1 MSQTHAV
8 ERRRPAPQR
17 TIILLIALSLVVLSA
32 LPAYAGAQDVTIEPR
47 TTLGLGLVISQPG
60 SYTLDHDLTGE
71 AYGVAIE
78 SSDVLLDGMGHAV
91 MATNR
96 TAVFISGS
104 SAGSI
109 TNVTIRN
116 LTARESATGISVG
129 RVNGTVIEDVLV
141 ERNGLG
147 IGCGYAAMGGAERVT
162 VRDSVIRENEGA
174 GIGLDYPSD
183 GVTIERCTVTR
194 NGKGIESDLS
204 GRLEENLLVDSV
216 IAENAAFGVS
226 LKESG
231 LVIRGCTV
239 RGNGGNGIQIEHA
252 GAEIVGNWIEVNAG
266 IGVSSSDRGASNI
279 TANWITGNGQ
289 GVSLGGDWASRLV
302 NNHLENADNGFF
314 GAVEVGMLNVT
325 KTPGPNIVGGPSL
338 GGNYWAHPNGTGF
351 SQTHPDTDGDGFC
364 DEPYVVNVDEGVTD
378 HLPLAMPSTTPGPIG
393 GDKGFFLVSTVPAGA
408 EVFLEDISGTRYLK
422 GNTSAGPLNVTVML
436 TATPIRAV
444 VATLP
449 GYRDA
454 VFNVTQYPPK
464 GGTLPVSL
472 VLEMEGGG
480 ATPYK
485 PHAVP
490 CRIEAEDY
498 DLGGEGTA
506 YHDTT
511 AGNTGGAYRTDDVDI
526 ETVGSTT
533 NVGWIRDGE
542 WLTYT
547 VNVTVPGTYTM
558 TAHVASPNSGRTIAA
573 MVDGTPAGTIPVP
586 NTGSFA
592 TFQDVPVPV
601 ALPAGTHT
609 LRLAFAGDGQNVDWL
624 EFAFLPTPTPT
635 VTFPVCGSIEAE
647 DYTIGGEGVAY
658 HDTTPGNSGGAYR
671 QDDVDIVAVPGG
683 YAVTSIEDGEWLNYT
698 IAGMPPSSP
707 MQPALLLY
715 LGSDRDGGSVQVEVN
730 GQVAGTVRVPNT
742 GSPTTF
748 RAVQTQVVAPTGTLR
763 LLFHGSGMG
772 MDRVEFP
779 SFISFA
785 DDYSRPNFT
794 ANRTNGAAP
803 LTVSFTDMSSE
814 WAYEWLWEFGDG
826 TGSTEQNPV
835 HTFLRPGIYTVSLAI
850 RESDRW
856 MGGTILHIW
865 NDLSRTKTVQ
875 VTVEGTGPTPVPV
888 VPCLIQAEDYDQGG
902 EGAAYHDTTAGNAG
916 GAYRQDDV
924 DIETAGGTTNVG
936 WIRDGEWLTY
946 TATVETAGQYMM
958 TARVA
963 SPNSGRTF
971 AVLVDGV
978 SAGTIAVPKTGSFS
992 TWRAVVIPVTLP
1004 AGTHTIRL
1012 DFAGDGQN
1020 LDWFAIGT
1028 GSPLTTTP
1036 TTPSPSGGASFT
1048 ASPTTA
1054 PKGAAVKFTVTP
1066 ASGKAVKA
1074 AWWSFDETAHLNTW
1088 NSRNLNPTFY
1098 YPAKGTFS
1106 PLVKLT
1112 YTDGS
1117 TETVQRTGYIRA
1129 T

>member
-1 MSQTHAV
+1 M
-8 ERRRPAPQR
+8 
-17 TIILLIALSLVVLSA
+17 LFCLSLFVLGT
-32 LPAYAGAQDVTIEPR
+32 LPVLAGAGDVNIEPR
-47 TTLGLGLVISQPG
+47 TTLGIGLVISQPG
-60 SYTLDHDLTGE
+60 SYTLDNDLTGE

-91 MATNR
+91 TATNGI
-96 TAVFISGS
+96 AVYLSGS
-104 SAGSI
+104 SEGPI
-109 TNVTIRN
+109 TNVTVRN
-116 LTARESATGISVG
+116 LSARGSRTGVYVG
-129 RVNGTVIEDVLV
+129 RVNGTVIEDVLA
-141 ERNGLG
+141 EQNGLG
-147 IGCGYAAMGGAERVT
+147 LGCGYAAMGGAEHVV

-174 GIGLDYPSD
+174 GISLSYPSD
-183 GVTIERCTVTR
+183 GVTIEGCTVTR
-194 NGKGIESDLS
+194 NGRGIESDLS
-204 GRLEENLLVDSV
+204 GRLEENRLVDSE

-231 LVIRGCTV
+231 LVIRGCMV
-239 RGNGGNGIQIEHA
+239 RGNGGNGIELEHA
-252 GAEIVGNWIEVNAG
+252 AAEIIGNRIVENAG

-279 TANWITGNGQ
+279 TSNMITGNGQ

-302 NNHLENADNGFF
+302 NNHLDNVDNGFF
-314 GAVEVGMLNVT
+314 GAVELGMLNVT
-325 KTPGPNIVGGPSL
+325 ATPGRNIVGGPSL

-351 SQTHPDTDGDGFC
+351 SQTHPDADGDGFC
-364 DEPYVVNVDEGVTD
+364 DEPYVVNVEEGVTD
-378 HLPLAMPSTTPGPIG
+378 HLPLAMPDTTPGPIG
-393 GDKGFFLVSTVPAGA
+393 GDKGYFLVSTVPAGA
-408 EVFLEDISGTRYLK
+408 QVSLVDLSGTRYPV
-422 GNTSAGPLNVTVML
+422 GNTSAGALNVTVYL

-444 VATLP
+444 VAALP
-449 GYRDA
+449 GYNDA
-454 VFNVTQYPPK
+454 VFNVTQYPPR

-472 VLEMEGGG
+472 TLEPISGP
-480 ATPYK
+480 TPYG
-485 PHAVP
+485 PHTVP
-490 CRIEAEDY
+490 GRIEAENY
-498 DLGGEGTA
+498 DKGGEGTA

-511 AGNTGGAYRTDDVDI
+511 PGNAGGAYRTDDVDI
-526 ETVGSTT
+526 ETAGGTT
-533 NVGWIRDGE
+533 NVGWIRNGE

-558 TAHVASPNSGRTIAA
+558 TAHVASPNSGRTFAV
-573 MVDGTPAGTIPVP
+573 MVDGTPAGTFSVP
-586 NTGSFA
+586 NTGSFS
-592 TFQDVPVPV
+592 TYQDVPVPV
-601 ALPAGTHT
+601 VLPAGTHT
-609 LRLAFAGDGQNVDWL
+609 LRLTFAGDGQNVDCL

-635 VTFPVCGSIEAE
+635 VTFPVCGTIEAE

-683 YAVTSIEDGEWLNYT
+683 YAVTSIEDGEWLTYT
-698 IAGMPPSSP
+698 IAGMPRSSP

-715 LGSDRDGGSVQVEVN
+715 LGSGRDGGSVQVEVN

-748 RAVQTQVVAPTGTLR
+748 RAVQTQVVASTGTLR

-785 DDYSRPNFT
+785 DAYSRPNFT

-803 LTVSFTDMSSE
+803 LTVSFTDTSSE

-835 HTFLRPGIYTVSLAI
+835 HTFLRPGVYTVSLAI

-875 VTVEGTGPTPVPV
+875 VNVEGTGPTPVHV
-888 VPCLIQAEDYDQGG
+888 VPCLIQAEDYDLGG
-902 EGAAYHDTTAGNAG
+902 EGAGYHDTTAGNAG
-916 GAYRQDDV
+916 GVYRQDDV

-946 TATVETAGQYMM
+946 TATIETAGQYMM

-1012 DFAGDGQN
+1012 DFTGDGQN
-1020 LDWFAIGT
+1020 LDWFGIGT
-1028 GSPLTTTP
+1028 GSPLTATP
-1036 TTPSPSGGASFT
+1036 TTPVPSGGASFT
-1048 ASPTTA
+1048 ASPPTA
-1054 PKGAAVKFTVTP
+1054 LKGSAVKFTVTP
-1066 ASGKAVKA
+1066 ASGKVVKA
-1074 AWWSFDETAHLNTW
+1074 AWWSFDATAHLTTW
-1088 NSRNLNPTFY
+1088 NSRVVHPTFY

-1106 PLVKLT
+1106 PLVKLI

-1117 TETVQRTGYIRA
+1117 TETVQRTGSVRV